1 MTKLRKVTSIL
12 AVTLYATII
21 LLPLYLALQRLVWV
35 TGFSPFE
42 WIDSLNN
49 NYISQGV
56 IEFTVIQAIFST
68 VFTLLIGIPIAWT
81 LGRYKWPFESLMR
94 TILTMPF
101 VIPSIIAAM
110 GILTIVGHQGLNL
123 RTNESTWWWTLIVSH
138 AWFNMALVIRF
149 CEPVLS
155 TLDPELEEQ
164 LRLLPNGQSRF
175 SRLRNL
181 WLPLLTPSIIAAA
194 CMTFVFSFT
203 SFALVRW
210 ITVGNNT
217 LESMMADVSSSAGI
231 KGYMESTSKIVMG
244 ASIIQFS
251 IILFSLWIT
260 SVIQRKRQ
268 AKLPQSSPIHS
279 QKKNSRGWLIL
290 IPAIGFAL
298 LPLISVGIGSFR
310 IRESIDDEIRFRW
323 GLEGWSLAFEG
334 SYSFPP
340 LIDAMLNSLGYAI
353 ITLFVA
359 LPLGYLLASTIHDL
373 ESKNKRMAKVLD
385 IFTMLP
391 FALSAA
397 MIGLGVLLGIIKL
410 DISSAYNFWPLPS
423 LAHIMLTTPFVVRII
438 LPTIRSLDSMYD
450 ENARVLGIN
459 RFKRFFKIKLPL
471 IKGSII
477 IATIFT
483 LAMSLGEFGASF
495 IVARNSDW
503 TTLPILIDSWRAK
516 PMKDPFTA
524 PASNAVATVLM
535 LITMVLFIFAERF
548 RTNRDGGMF

>member
-68 VFTLLIGIPIAWT
+68 AFTLLIGIPIAWT
-81 LGRYKWPFESLMR
+81 LGRYKWPFESLIR

-149 CEPVLS
+149 CEPILS
-155 TLDPELEEQ
+155 TLNPELEEQ
-164 LRLLPNGQSRF
+164 LRLLPNGQSKF

-310 IRESIDDEIRFRW
+310 IRESIDDEIKFRW

-359 LPLGYLLASTIHDL
+359 LPLGYLLASTIYEL
-373 ESKNKRMAKVLD
+373 ESKNKRMAKALD

-459 RFKRFFKIKLPL
+459 GFKRFFKIKLPM

-503 TTLPILIDSWRAK
+503 TTLPILIDSWRSK